1 MDQKSETPTTYET
14 NKTNETNETN
24 ETPII
29 CPYCNEIQLTL
40 ISVTVCEAGSSL
52 WYKCS
57 VNKKCKLFQI
67 KNI

>member
-1 MDQKSETPTTYET
+1 MDKKDEKTKTDETT
-14 NKTNETNETN
+14 KTDEMLIT
-24 ETPII
+24 

-40 ISVTVCEAGSSL
+40 ISVTICEATNSL

-57 VNKKCKLFQI
+57 VNKTCKLFQI

>member
-1 MDQKSETPTTYET
+1 MDKKDETT
-14 NKTNETNETN
+14 KTDEMLIT
-24 ETPII
+24 

-40 ISVTVCEAGSSL
+40 ISVTICEATNSL

-57 VNKKCKLFQI
+57 VNKTCKLFQI